1 MTVGTG
7 WERLRC
13 RVADA
18 CRRPLPAA
26 SERAGPTA
34 DAISIHVCETTV
46 SSSIST
52 LPPDLRPLGTTP
64 PLRQYLRDVWDRRQF
79 AWASAMGELRSQH
92 MDTVLGNVWH
102 LLNPA
107 LLISIYYLVF
117 GVLLDVDRGVG
128 DNILAFIAIGVL
140 AYQLGQ
146 RSIISAARSII
157 SNEGLIRSLQFPRAL
172 LPLGSMIQET
182 LTFLPGLLLIVAVVV
197 VTGEG
202 ITPAWGLMLP
212 VFLIQISFN
221 FGAGMLLARVADR
234 FRDTINF
241 LPFVFR
247 LGFYGSAVIFPVD
260 ERFDVIESYPWIEWV
275 FVANPFYAQLS
286 LWREALMTTYGVGRI
301 PYLWASATA
310 WAIVAVIVGVLVFR
324 RGEKEYGRG

>member
-1 MTVGTG
+1 M
-7 WERLRC
+7 
-13 RVADA
+13 
-18 CRRPLPAA
+18 
-26 SERAGPTA
+26 
-34 DAISIHVCETTV
+34 

-52 LPPDLRPLGTTP
+52 VPPDLKPLGTTP
-64 PLRQYLRDVWDRRQF
+64 PLRRYLRDVWDRRQF

-107 LLISIYYLVF
+107 LLILVYYLVF
-117 GVLLDVDRGVG
+117 GVVLDVDRGVG

-140 AYQLGQ
+140 SYQLGQ
-146 RSIISAARSII
+146 RSITSAARSITG
-157 SNEGLIRSLQFPRAL
+157 NEGLIRSLQFPRAL
-172 LPLGSMIQET
+172 LPLGTMLKET
-182 LTFLPGLLLIVAVVV
+182 LAFLPGLLLIVVLVL

-202 ITPAWGLMLP
+202 ITADWALIVP
-212 VFLIQISFN
+212 VFVLQSAFILGS
-221 FGAGMLLARVADR
+221 GMLLARVADR
-234 FRDTINF
+234 FRDTVNF

-260 ERFDVIESYPWIEWV
+260 QRFDVIEEYPWIIWI

-286 LWREALMTTYGVGRI
+286 LWREALMTTYGVGQV
-301 PYLWASATA
+301 PYLWVSATL
-310 WAIVAVIVGVLVFR
+310 WAVVALVLGVVMFR